1 MKADKKLR
9 NLTSRSIIPA
19 EYYDMFAMRVKGAD
33 YQQIAQATGYSY
45 GHVRTLFSRSGKL
58 YQFYRDYVEEHKAEA
73 IEQATDIMF
82 EHLPETVKANIAHG
96 LMPTEG
102 AVMSRKLTFEYT
114 LGSPEQKIK
123 LDARVGVFTM
133 ADFIK
138 AKTLEAEEEAK
149 QNEPIQPT
157 GLSEE
162 SN

>member
-1 MKADKKLR
+1 MKVDNEIRKQ
-9 NLTSRSIIPA
+9 TSRSIIPA

-33 YQQIAQATGYSY
+33 YQQIALSTGYSY
-45 GHVRTLFSRSGKL
+45 GWVRTLFSRSGKL

-82 EHLPETVKANIAHG
+82 STLPETVRANIAHG

-102 AVMSRKLTFEYT
+102 AVMSRKLTFDYT

-123 LDARVGVFTM
+123 LDARVGVFNM

-138 AKTLEAEEEAK
+138 AKTLEAEEKEK

-162 SN
+162 SD